1 MIRRPPRSTLSSSSA
16 ASDVYKRQQCSFLGL
31 SSCRLRGPKSV
42 HTGNGRL
49 LITLRRPQLM
59 VSMPRQIVN
68 RCSYGRVIGKG
79 QKDTLTP
86 AVMHWEV
93 PWFKRGP
100 GHPCTNWRSTVNKYL
115 LRTGITW
122 QEVEVAA
129 QNRSEWRRS
138 VAQCVHLDAGCIKV
152 KVKVCCH
159 SNDTYYLTSNSTY
172 LLFCM
177 TRVPISYNTYSCYA
191 IHNSPIFTLSVLEA
205 TSTRNKIAR
214 ISFSVVLHG
223 H

>member
-1 MIRRPPRSTLSSSSA
+1 
-16 ASDVYKRQQCSFLGL
+16 
-31 SSCRLRGPKSV
+31 
-42 HTGNGRL
+42 
-49 LITLRRPQLM
+49 M

-138 VAQCVHLDAGCIKV
+138 VAQCIHLDVGWIKV
-152 KVKVCCH
+152 KVKVKAKAVMANKEVLACP
-159 SNDTYYLTSNSTY
+159 SGLFQSLWWNTARFSYL
-172 LLFCM
+172 
-177 TRVPISYNTYSCYA
+177 P
-191 IHNSPIFTLSVLEA
+191 NSPRPWVELTTCWILLTFLSNAQQPQVPFLNDGGALFTALHDWTHA
-205 TSTRNKIAR
+205 DTNWWHIQDWKKPRFFRNK
-214 ISFSVVLHG
+214 SF
-223 H
+223 